1 MDACK
6 QTHRALCVYG
16 ELKRMKTAGGEK
28 TQAFVAQISA
38 ALAQLPTD
46 ELCIVQSLYI
56 MQMTQEEAA
65 EAVECDVSTVA
76 RRKRRALDR
85 LALHLY
91 PDQYLQDK
99 GLHE

>member
-6 QTHRALCVYG
+6 QTHKALCVYG

-28 TQAFVAQISA
+28 TQAFVAQVSA
-38 ALAQLPTD
+38 ALALLTMKEQHV
-46 ELCIVQSLYI
+46 VQNLYI

-65 EAVECDVSTVA
+65 EALDCDVSTIA
-76 RRKRRALDR
+76 RRKRRVIDR

-91 PDQYLQDK
+91 PDEYLREN
-99 GLHE
+99 GLHM